1 MTPATFR
8 ANFPEFSCTQDYPDS
23 TIEFWFTVADGLLN
37 PERWA
42 NLYEYGTQLIVAHH
56 LAIASRDQQA
66 AHSGGIPGT
75 VQGVQSSKSV
85 DKVSVSYD
93 TKAVTNENEA
103 FWNMTTYGIR
113 LSHLSR
119 MVGAGGVQL

>member
-8 ANFPEFSCTQDYPDS
+8 ANFPEFSCTKNYPDS
-23 TIEFWFTVADGLLN
+23 AVEFWFTVADGLLN
-37 PERWA
+37 FDRWA
-42 NLYEYGTQLIVAHH
+42 NLYDYGTQLIVAHH
-56 LAIASRDQQA
+56 LAIASRDSAAAQA
-66 AHSGGIPGT
+66 GGIPGT

-93 TKAVTNENEA
+93 TKAVTNETEA

-113 LSHLSR
+113 LIQLSR
-119 MVGAGGVQL
+119 MVGAGGIQL